1 MIISNRFKRIECKRN
16 RELSMV
22 LDEDGCDELQYILEK
37 YITDNKAKETKTGMF
52 AQYIVDILRG

>member
-1 MIISNRFKRIECKRN
+1 
-16 RELSMV
+16 MV